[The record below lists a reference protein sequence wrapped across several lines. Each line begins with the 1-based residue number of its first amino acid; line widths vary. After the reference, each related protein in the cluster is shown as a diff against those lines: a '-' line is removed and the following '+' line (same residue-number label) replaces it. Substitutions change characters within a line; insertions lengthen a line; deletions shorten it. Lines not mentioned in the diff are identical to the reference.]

1 MWINTVFGFAWSSL
15 LQVRTN
21 QHTYVACRQVALK
34 PKNPLE
40 TQDWHQLW
48 DVVRSSVGDDLE
60 IWVNLLQIL
69 EFVKQL
75 ASCDPKQIKTRPGEY
90 WTQYD
95 DSNCFW
101 WCAGLHSQCKVN
113 SLTWE
118 QNNSFTIS
126 IHFILIRLAACGWT
140 CLGVPLNSKCKRF
153 LSKLRSWDDGHFGY
167 RPNVAGIMTVQKDS
181 GGWDLSTQSSDL
193 KTRNMLRD
201 ELARGFRNICASL
214 FRLKWAQVV
223 FPQMLSK
230 SNFATGGKHCLC
242 TRSQKHVQHTFSSLH
257 HLVIEVHPWDPL
269 GCWTLEAAASNRT
282 LQNLQLPESSAT
294 LPPNPLH
301 VWNPPDYLYLMVSDT
316 SRHGAS

>member
-1 MWINTVFGFAWSSL
+1 MWLAVRWPSS
-15 LQVRTN
+15 
-21 QHTYVACRQVALK
+21 
-34 PKNPLE
+34 PKIRLGA
-40 TQDWHQLW
+40 QDWHQW
-48 DVVRSSVGDDLE
+48 RIDVRSSVGDDLE

-193 KTRNMLRD
+193 KTRVMT
-201 ELARGFRNICASL
+201 SL
-214 FRLKWAQVV
+214 
-223 FPQMLSK
+223 S
-230 SNFATGGKHCLC
+230 
-242 TRSQKHVQHTFSSLH
+242 SSLS
-257 HLVIEVHPWDPL
+257 LL
-269 GCWTLEAAASNRT
+269 KL
-282 LQNLQLPESSAT
+282 LKLKLKSSSKWSKGA
-294 LPPNPLH
+294 LCSC
-301 VWNPPDYLYLMVSDT
+301 YLYESQLV
-316 SRHGAS
+316 G